1 MMGTKILDG
10 LMNKLVLSNL
20 LHRPIRSVISIAA
33 VAVEVTLI
41 LLIVGLMLGILNDSK
56 ERQRGI
62 GADVMV
68 MPPKSSPFIGLS
80 SAPVSEKVADKL
92 RKLAHV
98 AAVAPVVQQI
108 STGGAVEV
116 IYGIDLKEYEELGG
130 PFRYLAGG
138 PFSGPN
144 DVIVDNIFAA
154 SKNVR
159 PGDEIEIL
167 NQKFRISGVV
177 EHGRGARKFI
187 PKRTLQDLIGARGK
201 ASVFYVK
208 TDTPENADLAVRE
221 IKAVPGMSQYS
232 VHTLQQWLSLMSAG
246 NVPGFST
253 TVGVV
258 IGVAVIIG
266 FIVIFQAM
274 YTAILERT
282 REIGI
287 LKSLGASKLY
297 IVNVV
302 LRETTLLALGG
313 VIAGIV
319 ISYAAR
325 GALARRFPTIRVEV
339 YADWVLYAGIIA
351 LAGAI
356 LGALYPAFKAAQKDP
371 IDALAYE

>member
-1 MMGTKILDG
+1 
-10 LMNKLVLSNL
+10 MNKLVLSNL
-20 LHRPIRSVISIAA
+20 VHRPIRSLISIAA
-33 VAVEVTLI
+33 IAVEVTLI
-41 LLIVGLMLGILNDSK
+41 LLIVGMMMGILNDSK
-56 ERQRGI
+56 DRQRGI

-68 MPPKSSPFIGLS
+68 LPPGSSLFVGLTG
-80 SAPVSEKVADKL
+80 APVPEKVADKL
-92 RKLAHV
+92 RTLPHV
-98 AAVAPVVQQI
+98 AFVTPVVQQI
-108 STGGAVEV
+108 STSGAVEV
-116 IYGIDLKEYEELGG
+116 IYGIDVKEYEELGG

-138 PFSGPN
+138 PFTGPN
-144 DVIVDNIFAA
+144 DVIIDDILAT
-154 SKNVR
+154 SKNLH
-159 PGDEIEIL
+159 PGEKMQML
-167 NQKFRISGVV
+167 NQTFRVSGVV
-177 EHGRGARKFI
+177 EHGRGSRKFI
-187 PKRTLQDLIGARGK
+187 PRTTLQELIGAQGK

-208 TDTPENADLAVRE
+208 TDAPENAEMVVQE
-221 IKAVPGMSQYS
+221 VKNIPGMSQYTA
-232 VHTLQQWLSLMSAG
+232 HTLQQWLTLMSAS

-287 LKSLGASKLY
+287 LKSMGASKPY

-302 LRETTLLALGG
+302 LRETAVLAMAG
-313 VIAGIV
+313 VLTGII

-325 GALARRFPTIRVEV
+325 GGLAHRFPTLRIEV
-339 YADWVLYAGIIA
+339 YPDWVLYSALIA
-351 LAGAI
+351 LGGAI